1 MTAASA
7 FPWPFPDLL
16 CFSAQPF
23 LPHPLLQLHIQAE
36 PCGDG
41 WGRMDRG
48 HSIHLLPPSFLSTS
62 PSCLTPG
69 WAIGGEYFSGSHPHH
84 TLSFGAVPA
93 LLQCLARSRIQHP
106 AEILVLPARSVLA
119 ALRSRVSELPGLAA
133 SQERARGRGAGLG
146 ASLARPERC
155 SAPAEL
161 PLEREESPGPTG
173 PPLLRDFMEQGM
185 QPVLRQRGGKL
196 RESVQK
202 WRDEFVPG
210 ET

>member
-36 PCGDG
+36 PCGG
-41 WGRMDRG
+41 SWGRMDQG
-48 HSIHLLPPSFLSTS
+48 HSIRLLPPSFLSTS

-93 LLQCLARSRIQHP
+93 LLPCLARSHIQHP
-106 AEILVLPARSVLA
+106 ASSRDPGA
-119 ALRSRVSELPGLAA
+119 AC
-133 SQERARGRGAGLG
+133 QERARRPPLACLG
-146 ASLARPERC
+146 AARTCRIPKT
-155 SAPAEL
+155 
-161 PLEREESPGPTG
+161 SPRAWGRIGSIPGTSRA
-173 PPLLRDFMEQGM
+173 LLR
-185 QPVLRQRGGKL
+185 
-196 RESVQK
+196 
-202 WRDEFVPG
+202 PG
-210 ET
+210 